1 MVCQESVL
9 NSSFFC
15 GFQKMIKWTLLKE
28 LGEISEH
35 DQAALDVLRKRILG
49 AGLVVLFFVAI
60 ILLRIWFLQIHK
72 GEEYKNRAENNR
84 VRIREVA
91 PPRGDIVDRNG
102 KELVTTRPSFNVVLV
117 REDSNDIDD
126 LLKRLSVVLKD
137 DVSVLW
143 ERIREAESKQRHIP
157 VRLKENLSWD
167 TLAYLETHNMD
178 FPGIRIEVFPRRYY
192 HYGDMAAH
200 VIGYLG
206 EISKKN
212 LEEAGSDYYRGGDLV
227 GKMGLERLMEKDLRG
242 EKGSSSSEVNARGFE
257 QQLLT
262 RVEPVPGN
270 EVRLTLDLDL
280 QQVAEGIMDVDGKAG
295 AVVAMEVKTGRILV
309 FASTPRLHLEDFEG
323 GISTKKW
330 NALLENPKHPLINKA
345 LQAMYPPGSTYK
357 MITALAGL
365 AKGVIDKNTTFF
377 CPGHISYGN
386 RRYHCWKRGGHGTVD
401 LKRAL
406 SESCDVY
413 FYQVGIRVGVDALA
427 EYANKLGLGVKTG
440 VALEYEKAG
449 LIPTKEWKRKR
460 YGEKWQ
466 DGETLSI
473 AIGQGFNLVTPL
485 QLTQMIATLV
495 NGGKQYLPQII
506 ESVTDADGNI
516 IESFTPKQTGE
527 LLAEEKKY
535 LDLIREGMTEVVQG
549 ARGTARVARIEG
561 IDVGGKTGTA
571 QVVRLEQYK
580 HLKEEDIPYKF
591 RDHAWFT
598 AYAPAEDPEI
608 AVTVLVEHGL
618 HGSSGAAPVAKAV
631 MERYFADRIAVEK
644 IRKAVG
650 K

>member
-1 MVCQESVL
+1 
-9 NSSFFC
+9 
-15 GFQKMIKWTLLKE
+15 MIKWTLLKE

-102 KELVTTRPSFNVVLV
+102 KELVTTRPSFNAVLV

-178 FPGIRIEVFPRRYY
+178 FPGIRIEVFPRRFY

-200 VIGYLG
+200 LIGYLG

-227 GKMGLERLMEKDLRG
+227 GKMGLERLMEEDLRG

-280 QQVAEGIMDVDGKAG
+280 QQVAEGIMDADGKAG

-365 AKGVIDKNTTFF
+365 AKGAIDKNTTFF

-495 NGGKQYLPQII
+495 NDGKQYLPQIV

-527 LLAEEKKY
+527 LLADEKKY
-535 LDLIREGMTEVVQG
+535 LDLIREGMAEVVQG
-549 ARGTARVARIEG
+549 ARGTARVARIDG
-561 IDVGGKTGTA
+561 INVGGKTGTA

-598 AYAPAEDPEI
+598 AFAPVEDPEI

-644 IRKAVG
+644 IRKAVSQ
-650 K
+650 

>member
-1 MVCQESVL
+1 M
-9 NSSFFC
+9 
-15 GFQKMIKWTLLKE
+15 KE

-35 DQAALDVLRKRILG
+35 DQAALDTLRKRVLG
-49 AGLVVLFFVAI
+49 AGLIIVFFAAI

-84 VRIREVA
+84 IRIREVA
-91 PPRGDIVDRNG
+91 APRGDILDRNG
-102 KELVTTRPSFNVVLV
+102 KELVTNQPSFNVVLV

-157 VRLKENLSWD
+157 IRLKENLSWD

-178 FPGIRIEVFPRRYY
+178 FPGIRIEVFPRRFY

-200 VIGYLG
+200 IIGYLG
-206 EISKKN
+206 DISKKD

-227 GKMGLERLMEKDLRG
+227 GKMGLEKLREKELRG

-262 RVEPVPGN
+262 NVEPVPGN
-270 EVRLTLDLDL
+270 EMRLTLDLDL
-280 QQVAEGIMDVDGKAG
+280 QQIAEESMDIDGKAG
-295 AVVAMEVKTGRILV
+295 AVVAMEVKTGRILAFV
-309 FASTPRLHLEDFEG
+309 STPRLHLEDFDG

-330 NALLENPKHPLINKA
+330 QALLENPKHPLINKA

-357 MITALAGL
+357 MVTALAGL
-365 AKGVIDKNTTFF
+365 AKGVINKDTTFF
-377 CPGHISYGN
+377 CPGHISFGN

-401 LKRAL
+401 LKRAI

-413 FYQVGIRVGVDALA
+413 FYQVGMRVGVDGLA
-427 EYANKLGLGVKTG
+427 EYARKLGLGVKTE
-440 VALEYEKAG
+440 VALEYEKSG
-449 LIPTKEWKRKR
+449 LIPTKEWKKKK

-466 DGETLSI
+466 DGETLSL
-473 AIGQGFNLVTPL
+473 AIGQGFNLLTPL
-485 QLTQMIATLV
+485 QLCQMTATLV
-495 NGGKQYLPQII
+495 NGGKLYQPQII
-506 ESVTDADGNI
+506 EKITDADGNI
-516 IESFTPKQTGE
+516 VESFIAKQTGE
-527 LLAEEKKY
+527 LTESEKQY
-535 LDLIREGMTEVVQG
+535 LELIKEGMTEVIQG
-549 ARGTARVARIEG
+549 ARGTARNARLAG
-561 IDVGGKTGTA
+561 ITVGGKTGTA

-580 HLKEEDIPYKF
+580 HLKEEDIPYKY

-598 AYAPAEDPEI
+598 AFAPAEDPEI

-618 HGSSGAAPVAKAV
+618 HGGSGAAPVAKAV
-631 MERYFADRIAVEK
+631 MQKYFTDRLAVEE
-644 IRKAVG
+644 IRKSVAQ
-650 K
+650 

>member
-1 MVCQESVL
+1 
-9 NSSFFC
+9 
-15 GFQKMIKWTLLKE
+15 MIKWTLLKE

-35 DQAALDVLRKRILG
+35 DQAALDALRKRVLG
-49 AGLVVLFFVAI
+49 AGLVIVFFVAI

-84 VRIREVA
+84 VRIQEVA
-91 PPRGDIVDRNG
+91 PPRGDIVDRHG

-117 REDSNDIDD
+117 REDSNDIDE

-143 ERIREAESKQRHIP
+143 ERIRKAESKQRHIP
-157 VRLKENLSWD
+157 IRLKENLSWD

-178 FPGIRIEVFPRRYY
+178 FPGVRIEVFPRRFY

-200 VIGYLG
+200 LIGYLG
-206 EISKKN
+206 EISKIN
-212 LEEAGSDYYRGGDLV
+212 LEEAGADYYRGGDLV
-227 GKMGLERLMEKDLRG
+227 GKMGLERLMEKELRG

-280 QQVAEGIMDVDGKAG
+280 QQVAEGIMDGDGKAG

-323 GISTKKW
+323 GISTTKW
-330 NALLENPKHPLINKA
+330 NALLEDPKHPLINKA
-345 LQAMYPPGSTYK
+345 LQAMYPPASTYK

-365 AKGVIDKNTTFF
+365 AKGAIDKNTTFF

-413 FYQVGIRVGVDALA
+413 FYQIGIRVGVDVLA
-427 EYANKLGLGVKTG
+427 EYAKKLGLGAKTG

-473 AIGQGFNLVTPL
+473 SIGQGFNLVTPL
-485 QLTQMIATLV
+485 QLTQMTATLV
-495 NGGKQYLPQII
+495 NGGKQFLPQIV

-527 LLAEEKKY
+527 LSADEKKY

-561 IDVGGKTGTA
+561 INIGGKTGTA
-571 QVVRLEQYK
+571 QVVRVEQYK

-618 HGSSGAAPVAKAV
+618 HGGSGAAPVAKAV

-644 IRKAVG
+644 IRKAVSQ
-650 K
+650 

>member
-1 MVCQESVL
+1 
-9 NSSFFC
+9 
-15 GFQKMIKWTLLKE
+15 MIKWIFLKE

-35 DQAALDVLRKRILG
+35 DQAALDALRKRVLG
-49 AGLVVLFFVAI
+49 AGLVIVFFVAI

-91 PPRGDIVDRNG
+91 APRGDILDRNG
-102 KELVTTRPSFNVVLV
+102 KELVTNRPSFNVVLV

-157 VRLKENLSWD
+157 IRLKENLSWD
-167 TLAYLETHNMD
+167 TLAYLETHNME
-178 FPGIRIEVFPRRYY
+178 FPGIRIEVFPRRFY

-200 VIGYLG
+200 IVGYLG
-206 EISKKN
+206 EISKKD
-212 LEEAGSDYYRGGDLV
+212 LEEDGSDYYRGGDLV
-227 GKMGLERLMEKDLRG
+227 GKMGLEKLREKELRG

-262 RVEPVPGN
+262 HVEPVPGN
-270 EVRLTLDLDL
+270 EMRLTLDMDL
-280 QQVAEGIMDVDGKAG
+280 QQVAEETMDADGRSG

-309 FASTPRLHLEDFEG
+309 FASTPRLHLVDFEG
-323 GISTKKW
+323 GISTKNWK
-330 NALLENPKHPLINKA
+330 ALLDNPKHPLINKA

-357 MITALAGL
+357 MVTALAGL
-365 AKGVIDKNTTFF
+365 AKGVINKDTTFF
-377 CPGHISYGN
+377 CPGHLSYGN

-401 LKRAL
+401 LKRAI

-413 FYQVGIRVGVDALA
+413 FYQVGMRVGVDVLA
-427 EYANKLGLGVKTG
+427 EYANKLGLGFKTQ
-440 VALEYEKAG
+440 VALEYEKSG
-449 LIPTKEWKRKR
+449 LIPTKEWKKKK
-460 YGEKWQ
+460 YGVKWQ
-466 DGETLSI
+466 DGETLSL
-473 AIGQGFNLVTPL
+473 AIGQGFNLLTPL
-485 QLTQMIATLV
+485 QLCQMTAALA
-495 NGGKQYLPQII
+495 NGGKRYLPQLI
-506 ESVTDADGNI
+506 ESITDADGKI
-516 IESFTPKQTGE
+516 LHSFTPQQTGE
-527 LLAEEKKY
+527 LLEEEKKY
-535 LDLIREGMTEVVQG
+535 VELIREGMAEVIQG
-549 ARGTARVARIEG
+549 ARGTARVARLEG
-561 IDVGGKTGTA
+561 INVGGKTGTA

-598 AYAPAEDPEI
+598 SYAPAEDPEI

-618 HGSSGAAPVAKAV
+618 HGGSGAAPVAKAV
-631 MERYFADRIAVEK
+631 MDKYFADRIAVEK
-644 IRKAVG
+644 IRKGVTQ
-650 K
+650 